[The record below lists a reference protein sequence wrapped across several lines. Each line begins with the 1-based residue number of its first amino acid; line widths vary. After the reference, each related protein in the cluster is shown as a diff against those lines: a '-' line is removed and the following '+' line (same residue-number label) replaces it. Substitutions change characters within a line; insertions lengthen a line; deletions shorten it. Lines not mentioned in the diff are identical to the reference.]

1 MHAARVAASAPVP
14 GLGAPTR
21 RPLVAP
27 WAPTP
32 VALRVRELSCRFLSS
47 LCLFEKSGSS
57 ARPFDNRAL
66 AKNSATVPEMLILRL
81 VNSYLV
87 PRRRA
92 MRGCKD
98 SCSLI
103 ERNNERKL
111 HSQNTKARSHQARL
125 LPALIFSRGVSGEW
139 QLLQS

>member
-1 MHAARVAASAPVP
+1 MSVWEISGPRGHSAQIETA
-14 GLGAPTR
+14 LGSNIKQEKVV
-21 RPLVAP
+21 LKFFV
-27 WAPTP
+27 
-32 VALRVRELSCRFLSS
+32 SCRFLSS

-92 MRGCKD
+92 MRG
-98 SCSLI
+98 
-103 ERNNERKL
+103 
-111 HSQNTKARSHQARL
+111 ARILA
-125 LPALIFSRGVSGEW
+125 A
-139 QLLQS
+139 